1 MVNEILRKQYNKKW
15 MQLCGDVDIRSFV
28 RISWL
33 NWICHFNR
41 IDSKRKVRQIYNNNP
56 EGSPVREWLKTDGGN
71 VYEQILINA

>member
-1 MVNEILRKQYNKKW
+1 

-56 EGSPVREWLKTDGGN
+56 EGSPVRE
-71 VYEQILINA
+71 